1 MRWLLKVPFGDLGA
15 RIHIF
20 TAMKQILILFALIS
34 GFSLSAQQQI
44 LYCGHSHNDYVHEH
58 PLFDA
63 LSYGYKSIEI
73 DVWLH
78 NGKLVVDHD
87 GIGLDSKKDIEELY
101 LQPITERVR
110 AHHGWVYD
118 GDTTPT
124 IFMVEFKN
132 DAESCYVVLKQLIEK
147 HKGLLADRMGKGGP
161 IKLLITGH
169 RPWQSLLKGNELYVT
184 ADGDIKQSAEST
196 PNYILERVS
205 DPYGEHFTWKGKGA
219 MPKGQKEKLMEL
231 VKVAHDHGRQIRFY
245 ALPQNEN
252 VWREMMDAGVDWI
265 NIDKLE
271 RFAEFYKN
279 YVLVHGSSGG
289 CHCVRM

>member
-1 MRWLLKVPFGDLGA
+1 MRNILLL
-15 RIHIF
+15 
-20 TAMKQILILFALIS
+20 LSLFICVN
-34 GFSLSAQQQI
+34 LSAQQI
-44 LYCGHSHNDYVHEH
+44 LDCGHSHNDYTHEH

-63 LSYGYKSIEI
+63 LGYGYKSIEI

-78 NGKLVVDHD
+78 NGKLIVDHD
-87 GIGLDSKKDIEELY
+87 GIGLDGKKDIEEEY
-101 LQPITERVR
+101 LLPTIERVK

-132 DAESCYVVLKQLIEK
+132 DPEACYTVLKGLIEK
-147 HKGLLADRMGKGGP
+147 HKALFCDRMGRGGP

-169 RPWQSLLKGNELYVT
+169 RPWASLLKGDALYIT
-184 ADGDIKQSAEST
+184 ADGDIKQSADSI

-205 DPYGEHFTWKGKGA
+205 DPYGQHFTWKGHGT
-219 MPKGQKEKLMEL
+219 MPKAQKSKLAAL

-245 ALPQNEN
+245 GLPQNEN
-252 VWREMMDAGVDWI
+252 VWSEMLDAGVDWI
-265 NIDKLE
+265 NVDKLGE
-271 RFAEFYKN
+271 FAAFYKN
-279 YVLVHGSSGG
+279 YIALHGKPTG

>member
-1 MRWLLKVPFGDLGA
+1 
-15 RIHIF
+15 
-20 TAMKQILILFALIS
+20 MKQILTLFAFVAWFALP
-34 GFSLSAQQQI
+34 AQQI
-44 LYCGHSHNDYVHEH
+44 LDCGHSHNDYVHEH

-87 GIGLDSKKDIEELY
+87 GVGLDSKKDIEELY
-101 LQPITERVR
+101 LRPIAERVK

-132 DAESCYVVLKQLIEK
+132 DGEACYVKLKELIEK
-147 HKGLLADRMGKGGP
+147 YKGLFCDRMGRGGP
-161 IKLLITGH
+161 IKILITGNK
-169 RPWQSLLKGNELYVT
+169 PWKTLLKGNELYAT
-184 ADGDIKQSAEST
+184 GDGDISQSCDKT
-196 PNYILERVS
+196 PDYIIERVS
-205 DPYGEHFTWKGKGA
+205 DPYGEHFSWHGRGA
-219 MPKGQKEKLMEL
+219 MPKAQRQKLEEL
-231 VKVAHDHGRQIRFY
+231 VKIAHDHGRQIRFY

-252 VWREMMDAGVDWI
+252 VWRELLDAGVDWI

-271 RFAEFYKN
+271 MFAKFYKK
-279 YVLVHGSSGG
+279 YLETHGKSGN

>member
-1 MRWLLKVPFGDLGA
+1 
-15 RIHIF
+15 
-20 TAMKQILILFALIS
+20 MKHVLTLLILLIRL
-34 GFSLSAQQQI
+34 GLPAQDQI

-78 NGKLVVDHD
+78 NGKLIVDHD
-87 GIGLDSKKDIEELY
+87 GIGLDAKKDIEALY
-101 LQPITERVR
+101 LLPIIERVK

-118 GDTTPT
+118 GDSTPT

-132 DAESCYVVLKQLIEK
+132 DPEACYVVLKQFIEK
-147 HKGLLADRMGKGGP
+147 YKSLFADRMGRGGP

-169 RPWQSLLKGNELYVT
+169 RPWQSLRRGNELYIT
-184 ADGDIKQSAEST
+184 ADGDINQSTDSL
-196 PNYILERVS
+196 PPYILERVS
-205 DPYGEHFTWKGKGA
+205 DPYGQHFSWRGRGM
-219 MPKGQKEKLMEL
+219 MPKAQKEKLLAL

-252 VWREMMDAGVDWI
+252 VWKEMLEAGVDWI
-265 NIDKLE
+265 NIDKLAK
-271 RFAEFYKN
+271 FAAFYKK
-279 YVLVHGSSGG
+279 YVLIHGKPSS